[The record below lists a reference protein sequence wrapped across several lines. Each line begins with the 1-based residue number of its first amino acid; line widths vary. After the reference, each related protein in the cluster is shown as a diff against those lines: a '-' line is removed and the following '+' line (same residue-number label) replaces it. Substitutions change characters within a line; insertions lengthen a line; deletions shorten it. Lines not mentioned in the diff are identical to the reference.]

1 MKYLEFPR
9 LTVLTTF
16 LDSKPLGDIV
26 LRGRVEAFS
35 CKSAGKDKKL
45 AKLLQRRYTQELKGI
60 PAEQLEGVMSPLGP
74 MSSASTRKLLI
85 NLIATMNASFP
96 DFDFSSL
103 SADEFRVEEM
113 KMAVNI
119 INTRLAA
126 PIEVDDPGAL
136 VARARGEKNARCRAR
151 ARARTEPHLHTTRR
165 AHQRRVACLFIRG
178 SIGRAS
184 FHRPPPHP

>member
-103 SADEFRVEEM
+103 SADEFRVEDM
-113 KMAVNI
+113 KIAVNI
-119 INTRLAA
+119 MNTRLAA
-126 PIEVDDPGAL
+126 PIEVDNPGAL
-136 VARARGEKNARCRAR
+136 VARGLGENEQMCARCPSRAR
-151 ARARTEPHLHTTRR
+151 ARARPPLHTARR
-165 AHQRRVACLFIRG
+165 APSSRAIRVF
-178 SIGRAS
+178 
-184 FHRPPPHP
+184 